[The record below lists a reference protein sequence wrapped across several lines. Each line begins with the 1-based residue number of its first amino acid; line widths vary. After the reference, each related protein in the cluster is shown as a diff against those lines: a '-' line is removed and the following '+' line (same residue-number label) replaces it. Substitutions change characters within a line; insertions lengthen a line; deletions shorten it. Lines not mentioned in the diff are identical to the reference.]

1 MYYKFYGMTKE
12 GPIIIIEDDID
23 DQEIISDIFKKI
35 GVSNEIV
42 FFGEGTAA
50 LAYLNNSANKPFL
63 ILSDVNM
70 PKMGGFELRKQIHT
84 NEQLSRKCIP
94 FLFFTTGAHKKA
106 VFDAYSMS
114 VQGYFQ
120 KPNSVKELEKTIRV
134 IIEYWQECIAP
145 SEYLS

>member
-1 MYYKFYGMTKE
+1 MTKD
-12 GPIIIIEDDID
+12 GPIIVIEDDTD
-23 DQEIISDIFKKI
+23 DQEIISDIFNKL
-35 GVSNEIV
+35 GLSNEIV
-42 FFGEGTAA
+42 FFGDGNLA
-50 LAYLNNSANKPFL
+50 LEYLNNFDNKPFL

-84 NEQLSRKCIP
+84 NELLSRRCIP

-120 KPNSVKELEKTIRV
+120 KPNSMEELENMIR
-134 IIEYWQECIAP
+134 IIVDYWQKCIAP
-145 SEYLS
+145 SEYLE

>member
-1 MYYKFYGMTKE
+1 MTKD
-12 GPIIIIEDDID
+12 GPIIVIEDDTD
-23 DQEIISDIFKKI
+23 DQEIISDIFNKL
-35 GVSNEIV
+35 GLSNEIV
-42 FFGEGTAA
+42 FFGDGNLA
-50 LAYLNNSANKPFL
+50 LEYLNNFDNKPFL

-84 NEQLSRKCIP
+84 NELLSRRCIP

-120 KPNSVKELEKTIRV
+120 KPNSMEELENMIRV
-134 IIEYWQECIAP
+134 IVDYWQKCIAP
-145 SEYLS
+145 SEYLE

>member
-1 MYYKFYGMTKE
+1 MTKD
-12 GPIIIIEDDID
+12 GPIIVIEDDID
-23 DQEIISDIFKKI
+23 DQDIIFDIFKKI

-42 FFGEGTAA
+42 FFADGSLA
-50 LAYLNNSANKPFL
+50 LEYLNNSENKPFL

-94 FLFFTTGAHKKA
+94 FLFFTTGVHKKA
-106 VFDAYSMS
+106 VFDAYNMS

-120 KPNSVKELEKTIRV
+120 KPDSTGELEEIIRV
-134 IIEYWQECIAP
+134 ILAYWQRCIAP
-145 SEYLS
+145 SEYLA

>member
-1 MYYKFYGMTKE
+1 MTKE
-12 GPIIIIEDDID
+12 GPIIIIEDDTD
-23 DQEIISDIFKKI
+23 DREIIHEIFKKI
-35 GVSNEIV
+35 GVSNDIV
-42 FFGEGTAA
+42 FFAEGNTA
-50 LAYLNNSANKPFL
+50 LAYLNNSDNKPFL

-70 PKMGGFELRKQIHT
+70 PKMDGFELRRQIHT

-120 KPNSVKELEKTIRV
+120 KPNSIKELEKTVRI
-134 IIEYWQECIAP
+134 IIEYWQRCIAP
-145 SEYLS
+145 NEYLD